1 MSKIYNK
8 LQTKKSRRDNTL
20 LTVDVN
26 LRTEKVPPPL
36 TSPEGTTLWKL
47 KMSKLKIIREIKMDK
62 FYRRMRLLSGAEA
75 YHRRLLSR
83 SVYPNHDTST
93 ALSTGFD
100 KINKILKINHLY
112 NPENLNKIKVQ
123 TNNYKQLIKHQ
134 TL

>member
-1 MSKIYNK
+1 
-8 LQTKKSRRDNTL
+8 
-20 LTVDVN
+20 
-26 LRTEKVPPPL
+26 
-36 TSPEGTTLWKL
+36 
-47 KMSKLKIIREIKMDK
+47 MSKLKIIREIKMDK

-112 NPENLNKIKVQ
+112 NPENLNKTCAERRSLSVVEMSRSIKVQ
-123 TNNYKQLIKHQ
+123 TQSVTNNK
-134 TL
+134 